1 MNQSQYLYTYYRKN
15 VEYVTSSKDLAY
27 VRTDEPD
34 KITARLIYLP

>member
-1 MNQSQYLYTYYRKN
+1 MDQPQYLYTYYKNN

-34 KITARLIYLP
+34 TITARLIYLP